1 MLTTNSSSLWDK
13 PLHGTVPSSQLT
25 EGSCKKAL
33 TINTKPKPKQQRKTR
48 CPFVPSQPT
57 FSFLFLFPSRLWFL
71 NFLKSFKYIYF
82 YTLCILYAENHASPP
97 FKLLK
102 SGIFM
107 DHLMQELQFCFPLK
121 SFIKTAHFKTASL
134 FWFLLTALEKWAS
147 HHLVPS
153 QTPEVLMP
161 QIVQVSPQ
169 APSDI
174 KDQNWAHQGH
184 WFGLAKSWTALVG
197 VFFSPLRGRE
207 APKSAT
213 SDSWVGCYCREM
225 VFGWKGAL
233 TGRLVLLII
242 TTTSTSLA
250 QRWQYWY
257 LASLTALLAPC
268 TWAGQ
273 PAVSAILPFLL
284 AWPVAARRKVCMYTR
299 AGDAPPEPAL
309 TALHPLSVS
318 TTRFVFH
325 PLANTTI
332 HQACLSF
339 PCRKT
344 STL

>member
-1 MLTTNSSSLWDK
+1 MGRCLRASSRRAPARRLWPSIQNQNRNNKEKPDIPLLLLNPPSLF
-13 PLHGTVPSSQLT
+13 S
-25 EGSCKKAL
+25 
-33 TINTKPKPKQQRKTR
+33 
-48 CPFVPSQPT
+48 
-57 FSFLFLFPSRLWFL
+57 FSFLLDSDFWF
-71 NFLKSFKYIYF
+71 FLKSFKYIYF
-82 YTLCILYAENHASPP
+82 YTLCILYAENHAFPP

-102 SGIFM
+102 SSIFM

-121 SFIKTAHFKTASL
+121 SFIKTAHFKTSSL
-134 FWFLLTALEKWAS
+134 VWFLLTALEKWAS

-161 QIVQVSPQ
+161 QTVQVSSQ

-207 APKSAT
+207 ALKSAT

-225 VFGWKGAL
+225 VFWLERAL
-233 TGRLVLLII
+233 TEHLVLLII
-242 TTTSTSLA
+242 TTTSTPLA

-268 TWAGQ
+268 MWAGQ

-284 AWPVAARRKVCMYTR
+284 AWPVAARRKVCIYTR
-299 AGDAPPEPAL
+299 AGDAPPKPAQ
-309 TALHPLSVS
+309 TAPHPLSVS